1 MPASGYERRLGL
13 SETLSIVVGRII
25 GSGIFRT
32 PAAIMMYV
40 GVVSVFY
47 GAWIVGGIVTILSA
61 LLFAELVAM
70 VPRSGGPYVYLRLAY
85 HPLVAFLRGWAM
97 FFVSETASI
106 VAVALVF
113 SAYGIGLASQ
123 VWPELLVESS
133 VASAL
138 MLRGSIAFALIW
150 LLTLAN
156 CFGVFISGIIQDI
169 FSIVKIAA
177 LIMIAIFCF
186 GSSPDFSHF
195 GMQAIPSGDKNLPE
209 AGSLAALF
217 AALRYSFFAYSGWE
231 GATYVAEEVKK
242 PEKNLPRSLFL
253 GIGTVMVLYLLVNT
267 AYLTQLTPQQMVD
280 NKAVAVEAMTG
291 AVGILGGILVGLAIM
306 ISTFGNVS
314 SQVLVK
320 SRTWHAMARD
330 GLFFGFMGQL
340 SEKYKSPNRALVFQ
354 GIWASCLLGMA
365 VGAELIQ
372 RDPQRDNL
380 YETIIDF
387 FSFTSTIFNI
397 LTLASVAVLRYRLP
411 DLPRPF
417 RVPYLPAVLGLVMV
431 VQIAFLIYTL
441 IGAFLPSMLGI
452 ALTLTGLIYWF
463 GFVEPDKRKS
473 VSKEQILRELEQAKE
488 DH

>member
-1 MPASGYERRLGL
+1 MATGYERKLGL

-32 PAAIMMYV
+32 PASIMLAV
-40 GVVSVFY
+40 GVVSMFY
-47 GAWIVGGIVTILSA
+47 GAWIVGGIITILSA

-113 SAYGIGLASQ
+113 SAYGLGLVAQ
-123 VWPELLVESS
+123 IWPDSIVGLDVVSSLLI
-133 VASAL
+133 
-138 MLRGSIAFALIW
+138 RGSIAFALIW

-156 CFGVFISGIIQDI
+156 CFGVFLSGVIQDI
-169 FSIVKIAA
+169 FSVVKIGALLLIAA
-177 LIMIAIFCF
+177 ACF

-195 GMQAIPSGDKNLPE
+195 GMEVVTPPDKNAPE

-231 GATYVAEEVKK
+231 GATYVAEEVKQ

-253 GIGTVMVLYLLVNT
+253 GIGAVMILYLLVNT
-267 AYLTQLTPQQMVD
+267 AYLVQLSPQEMVE
-280 NKAVAVEAMTG
+280 NRAVAVQSMTN
-291 AVGILGGILVGLAIM
+291 AVGIVGAVLVGLAIM

-330 GLFFGFMGQL
+330 GLFFGFLADL
-340 SEKYKSPNRALVFQ
+340 SSRYRTPNRALIFQ
-354 GIWASCLLGMA
+354 GFWASCLLTMA
-365 VGAELIQ
+365 VMGELFSG
-372 RDPQRDNL
+372 DTEKDNL
-380 YETIIDF
+380 YETLIDF

-397 LTLASVAVLRYRLP
+397 LTLAAVAVLRYRLP
-411 DLPRPF
+411 DMPRPF
-417 RVPYLPAVLGLVMV
+417 RVPYLSVVLGVVMLV
-431 VQIAFLIYTL
+431 QGAFLIYTL
-441 IGAFLPSMLGI
+441 IDKPMHSLLGV
-452 ALTLTGLIYWF
+452 ALTLTGLVYWY
-463 GFVEPDKRKS
+463 GFVDPEKRNP
-473 VSKEQILRELEQAKE
+473 VSHDQILAELKKN
-488 DH
+488 D

>member
-1 MPASGYERRLGL
+1 MASGYERKLGL

-32 PAAIMMYV
+32 PASIMLAV
-40 GVVSVFY
+40 GVVSMFY
-47 GAWIVGGIVTILSA
+47 GAWLVGGIITILSA

-85 HPLVAFLRGWAM
+85 HPMVAFLRGWAM

-113 SAYGIGLASQ
+113 SAYALGLLDQ
-123 VWPELLVESS
+123 IRPELL
-133 VASAL
+133 AGADPFHAL
-138 MLRGSIAFALIW
+138 MLRGSIAFLLIW

-156 CFGVFISGIIQDI
+156 CFGVFLSGVIQDI
-169 FSIVKIAA
+169 FSVVKIGALLLIAA
-177 LIMIAIFCF
+177 ACF

-195 GMQAIPSGDKNLPE
+195 GMEVITPPDANAPE

-231 GATYVAEEVKK
+231 GATYVAEEVKQ

-253 GIGTVMVLYLLVNT
+253 GIGMVMVLYLLVNT
-267 AYLTQLTPQQMVD
+267 AYLAQLSPQDMVE
-280 NKAVAVEAMTG
+280 NRAVAVEAMTRAIG
-291 AVGILGGILVGLAIM
+291 LAGGVLVALAIM

-330 GLFFGFMGQL
+330 GLFFQFL
-340 SEKYKSPNRALVFQ
+340 SPLSSTYRSPNRALVFQ
-354 GIWASCLLGMA
+354 GVWASCLLGMA
-365 VGAELIQ
+365 VSGELLKPH
-372 RDPQRDNL
+372 PQDNNL
-380 YETIIDF
+380 YEALIDF
-387 FSFTSTIFNI
+387 FSFTSTVFNV
-397 LTLASVAVLRYRLP
+397 LTLAAVAVLRKKLP
-411 DLPRPF
+411 ELPRPF
-417 RVPYLPAVLGLVMV
+417 RVPYLPLVLGLVML
-431 VQIAFLIYTL
+431 VQ
-441 IGAFLPSMLGI
+441 GAFLVYTFMDKPIHSLAGV

-463 GFVEPDKRKS
+463 FFVDPEKRKP
-473 VSKEQILRELEQAKE
+473 VRHDRILAELEKN
-488 DH
+488 D

>member
-1 MPASGYERRLGL
+1 MATGYERKLGL

-32 PAAIMMYV
+32 PAPIMACV
-40 GVVSVFY
+40 GVVSMFY
-47 GAWIVGGIVTILSA
+47 GAWIVGGIITILSA

-113 SAYGIGLASQ
+113 SAYGLGLVAQ
-123 VWPELLVESS
+123 IDPELMADLGVS
-133 VASAL
+133 SAL
-138 MLRGSIAFALIW
+138 ILRGSIAFTLIW

-156 CFGVFISGIIQDI
+156 CFGVFLSGIIQDI
-169 FSIVKIAA
+169 FSVVKIAA
-177 LIMIAIFCF
+177 LLMIAAACF

-195 GMQAIPSGDKNLPE
+195 GMDVIANPDPDAPE
-209 AGSLAALF
+209 AGSIAALF

-231 GATYVAEEVKK
+231 GATYVAEEVKE

-267 AYLTQLTPQQMVD
+267 AYLTQLSPQEMVE
-280 NKAVAVEAMTG
+280 NKAVAVQSMTN
-291 AVGILGGILVGLAIM
+291 AVGIVGAVLVGLAIM
-306 ISTFGNVS
+306 VSTFGNVS

-330 GLFFGFMGQL
+330 GLFFRFLGEL
-340 SEKYKSPNRALVFQ
+340 SPSYRTPNRALLFQ
-354 GIWASCLLGMA
+354 GFWASCLLALA
-365 VGAELIQ
+365 VFAEVFHS
-372 RDPQRDNL
+372 DPERDNL

-397 LTLASVAVLRYRLP
+397 LTLASVAVLRYKLP

-417 RVPYLPAVLGLVMV
+417 RVPYLSAALGVVMLL
-431 VQIAFLIYTL
+431 QIAFLVYTL
-441 IGAFLPSMLGI
+441 MDAFVPSLLGF
-452 ALTLTGLIYWF
+452 ALTLSGLVYWF
-463 GFVEPDKRKS
+463 WFVDPEKRKS
-473 VSKEQILRELEQAKE
+473 IGHDQVLAALKKN
-488 DH
+488 D